1 LWPAKDGIGYPDRLD
16 RYLAVMLGAAIGGAL
31 RYALSSVVGW
41 RFGGRLPLGTMIVNV
56 SGCFVIGI
64 LATLLAERLDVHP
77 NWRLFLVVGV
87 LGGYTTFS
95 SFAWETFESVRGG
108 NALYGFANV
117 VLSVVAG
124 YGAVWCGAL
133 LARK

>member
-1 LWPAKDGIGYPDRLD
+1 
-16 RYLAVMLGAAIGGAL
+16 MLGAAIGGGV
-31 RYALSSVVGW
+31 RYALSSAIGW

-56 SGCFVIGI
+56 SGCFLIGI
-64 LATLLAERLDVHP
+64 LATLLADRLDVHP

-95 SFAWETFESVRGG
+95 SFAWESYESVRGG
-108 NALYGFANV
+108 NSLYGLANV
-117 VLSVVAG
+117 VLSVLAG

-133 LARK
+133 FVRK

>member
-1 LWPAKDGIGYPDRLD
+1 
-16 RYLAVMLGAAIGGAL
+16 MLGAAIGGAA
-31 RYALSSVVGW
+31 RYALSSVIGW
-41 RFGGRLPLGTMIVNV
+41 RFSGRLPLGTMIVNV
-56 SGCFVIGI
+56 SGCFLIGI

-95 SFAWETFESVRGG
+95 SFAWETYESARGG
-108 NALYGFANV
+108 NALYGLVNI

-124 YGAVWCGAL
+124 YSAVWFGAL

>member
-1 LWPAKDGIGYPDRLD
+1 
-16 RYLAVMLGAAIGGAL
+16 MLGAAIGGAA

-56 SGCFVIGI
+56 SGCFLIGLI
-64 LATLLAERLDVHP
+64 MTMLTERLDVHP

-95 SFAWETFESVRGG
+95 SFAWETYESVRGG
-108 NALYGFANV
+108 NALFGLANV